1 MWYDFRKLEVWKR
14 SMQLVDI
21 VYQLTQKFPTIEQ
34 FWLTSQ
40 VRRCAVSI
48 PSNIAEWNDRNSQK
62 DFSRFLYIS
71 KWSCSELET
80 QLLIACR
87 QWYIS
92 KDELDNTLELLVE
105 VRKMLSW
112 LISKL

>member
-1 MWYDFRKLEVWKR
+1 MWYDFRKLEVWKK
-14 SMQLVDI
+14 SMQLVDEI
-21 VYQLTQKFPTIEQ
+21 YSITNKFPQSEQ

-40 VRRCAVSI
+40 IRRCAVSI
-48 PSNIAEWNDRNSQK
+48 PSNIAEWNDRNSNK

-80 QLLIACR
+80 QLLISCK
-87 QWYIS
+87 QKYIT
-92 KDELDNTLELLVE
+92 KQDLDICVDMIVE